1 MWWEERAGWVRSLG
15 KWFESGRLLEPASV
29 EILGGFSDS
38 PWSQTLLAEINR
50 LLIVQEASRIWGED
64 SWKWYP
70 VAVECFSR
78 VLQFPLN
85 NPLLHIQCST
95 CSVCIIYNR
104 LGKTVIHL
112 YMA

>member
-70 VAVECFSR
+70 VAVECFSLGFCNFHLTTHYYTYNAVHALC
-78 VLQFPLN
+78 VLY
-85 NPLLHIQCST
+85 IT
-95 CSVCIIYNR
+95 DW
-104 LGKTVIHL
+104 GKL
-112 YMA
+112 